1 MNSDYLVVHK
11 SLLPQYLEKVI
22 EARALLNSHEVE
34 TITEAVRKVGISRN
48 TYYKYKDFIYEDKQI
63 ARQHAVMTLV
73 LKDSPGTLS
82 SVINTI
88 TKNKCNII
96 TISQAVP
103 VSGLATVM
111 ITIDISKFKG
121 HIVQLIKEL
130 ENLSATKAVH
140 LDAVEEQ
147 YIPLIN
153 VVLFLN

>member
-22 EARALLNSHEVE
+22 EARELLNSHEVK
-34 TITEAVRKVGISRN
+34 TITEAVKKVGISRN
-48 TYYKYKDFIYEDKQI
+48 TYYKYKDFIYEDKQF
-63 ARQHAVMTLV
+63 ARQHAVISAV

-82 SVINTI
+82 SLISII

-111 ITIDISKFKG
+111 MTIDISELKAPVKE
-121 HIVQLIKEL
+121 LINDL
-130 ENLSATKAVH
+130 ENLTATKSVH
-140 LDAVEEQ
+140 LDAVE
-147 YIPLIN
+147 
-153 VVLFLN
+153 